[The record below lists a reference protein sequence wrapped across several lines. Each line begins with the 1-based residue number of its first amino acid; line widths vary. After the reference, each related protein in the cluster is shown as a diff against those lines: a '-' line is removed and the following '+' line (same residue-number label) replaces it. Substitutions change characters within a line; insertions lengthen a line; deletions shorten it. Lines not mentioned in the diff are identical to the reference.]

1 MIALRVLAALFLLCF
16 MVVCVGYYLGQAVQ
30 DFFDDFNDPGGYI

>member
-1 MIALRVLAALFLLCF
+1 MIALRVLAALFLLCL

-30 DFFDDFNDPGGYI
+30 DFFDDFNDPDGYL